1 MENRWGREEGCY
13 PGNWQPIKRVLWKKL
28 SKWSRKK
35 ISAQKIP
42 YCSTLEVY
50 DKTPIFIP
58 VEVMEDV
65 VESFTQKLS
74 EVSSP
79 IGTDSAALQGWI

>member
-1 MENRWGREEGCY
+1 MGVVEETITLVLVEKHPNEDPSPCY
-13 PGNWQPIKRVLWKKL
+13 
-28 SKWSRKK
+28 
-35 ISAQKIP
+35 
-42 YCSTLEVY
+42 TLEVY